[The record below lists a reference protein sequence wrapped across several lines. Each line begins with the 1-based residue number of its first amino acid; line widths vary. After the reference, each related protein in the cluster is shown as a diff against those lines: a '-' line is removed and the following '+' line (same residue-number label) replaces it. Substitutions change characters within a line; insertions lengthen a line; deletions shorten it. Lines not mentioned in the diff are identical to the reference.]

1 MRGKTSALADLTP
14 WACALVAAGALLAGC
29 RQTPE
34 RAAGTG
40 TGAAGSHRGGTV
52 VTGWTAEPGGVN
64 SLILPSTQIN
74 NEMLFRM
81 FLHLVEEQA
90 DFQQHPASFKPE
102 LAKSYDWSPD
112 HKILTFHLRDDVVW
126 SDGVPVTAA
135 DVRWTWQAQRDPAVA
150 WELADS
156 KHWIDDVEAADAH
169 TVRFHFSR
177 VYAKQLLDANEGPV
191 FPKHAWETLPF
202 AQWRRSN
209 DWFRQHLVVD
219 GPFTIASWQPQQQI
233 VLQRNEKYYE
243 KGFPYLDRVVMRQI
257 RDQASGL
264 TQLLSG
270 EIDYLPQI
278 APTDAPRVKASPRLE
293 LIAYWFNI
301 YVALVWNNEDPLFR
315 DPETRRALTLAIDRK
330 QIVDTL
336 LGAYGKVADS
346 PILSTVWAH
355 DPAVHPWPYD
365 PKEAARILAGK
376 GWKDSDGD
384 GVLDQGGKPFAFELL
399 TNTGNQLRADATVM
413 IQDQLKKVGIRAAP
427 RQVEFNT
434 LAASTIAGKF
444 EAAMMGYTIDTS
456 LDLRSNFDSASIQ
469 EGSNYP
475 RYRNPEVDRLVD
487 LGASQPD
494 VLTERPYLNKI
505 QEIVHREQPVTFLW
519 ESQRLTAVNKR
530 VKNVHPTANFSFFN
544 LKEWWV
550 EAP

>member
-1 MRGKTSALADLTP
+1 MRGKNSLFALI
-14 WACALVAAGALLAGC
+14 AAGALLAAGC
-29 RQTPE
+29 RQSPE
-34 RAAGTG
+34 RAAGPGATG
-40 TGAAGSHRGGTV
+40 PRRGGTV

-90 DFQQHPASFKPE
+90 DFQQHPATFTPQ

-112 HKILTFHLRDDVVW
+112 HKTLTFHLRDDIVW

-135 DVRWTWQAQRDPAVA
+135 DVRWTWQAQRNPDVA

-156 KHWIDDVEAADAH
+156 KHWIDDVEVVDPH

-202 AQWRRSN
+202 AKWRQNN

-219 GPFTIASWQPQQQI
+219 GPFNVASWQPQQQI
-233 VLQRNEKYYE
+233 VLQRNDKYYE
-243 KGFPYLDRVVMRQI
+243 KGLPYLDRVVMRQI
-257 RDQASGL
+257 RDQASGMA
-264 TQLLSG
+264 QLLSG
-270 EIDYLPQI
+270 ELDFLPQI

-301 YVALVWNNEDPLFR
+301 YVAAIWNNEDSLFR
-315 DPETRRALTLAIDRK
+315 DPEVRRALTLAIDRK
-330 QIVDTL
+330 TIVETL
-336 LGAYGKVADS
+336 LGPYGKVADS
-346 PILSTVWAH
+346 PILTSVWAH

-365 PKEAARILAGK
+365 PKEAARILAAK
-376 GWKDSDGD
+376 GWKDTDGD
-384 GVLDQGGKPFAFELL
+384 GVLDKDGKPFAFELL

-413 IQDQLKKVGIRAAP
+413 IQNQLQKVGIRATP

-434 LAASTIAGKF
+434 LAAVTIAGKF
-444 EAAMMGYTIDTS
+444 QAAMMGYTIDTS
-456 LDLRSNFDSASIQ
+456 LDLRSNFASASIA

-475 RYRNPEVDRLVD
+475 RYRNPEVDRLVE
-487 LGASQPD
+487 AVAAQPD
-494 VLTERPYLNKI
+494 VLAERPYLNQI
-505 QEIVHREQPVTFLW
+505 QEMVHREQPVTFLW
-519 ESQRLTAVNKR
+519 ESQRLSAVNRR
-530 VKNVHPTANFSFFN
+530 VRNVHPTATFSFFN